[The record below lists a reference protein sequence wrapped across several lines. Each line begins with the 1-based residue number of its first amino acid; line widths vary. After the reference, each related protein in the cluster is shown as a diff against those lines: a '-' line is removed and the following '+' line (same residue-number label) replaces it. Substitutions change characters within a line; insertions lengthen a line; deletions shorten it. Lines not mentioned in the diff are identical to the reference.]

1 MLVDDDPNFRPNE
14 YYLAVAG
21 CELRFTFP
29 VVKLLDYKTEE
40 ELLGDSNPFA
50 IASLVQLR
58 KLQAGRNV
66 QHRFRY
72 KVALAWELYGRD
84 YSPDYVLKLLR
95 FMDYILTL
103 PAALVEQ
110 YRGEL
115 QRIEEKLKMPYL
127 TTFEQKAME
136 KGSRRDREGMEQGIE
151 LGIRQGIVDALRQ
164 TLTVRFGDV
173 PESVLE
179 SIQQT
184 KSVEELQTL
193 HKLALTV
200 ASLDELPV

>member
-1 MLVDDDPNFRPNE
+1 
-14 YYLAVAG
+14 
-21 CELRFTFP
+21 
-29 VVKLLDYKTEE
+29 
-40 ELLGDSNPFA
+40 
-50 IASLVQLR
+50 
-58 KLQAGRNV
+58 
-66 QHRFRY
+66 
-72 KVALAWELYGRD
+72 
-84 YSPDYVLKLLR
+84 
-95 FMDYILTL
+95 
-103 PAALVEQ
+103 
-110 YRGEL
+110 
-115 QRIEEKLKMPYL
+115 MPYL

-136 KGSRRDREGMEQGIE
+136 IEGIEKEKDRARDREGIE

-173 PESVLE
+173 PESLLE